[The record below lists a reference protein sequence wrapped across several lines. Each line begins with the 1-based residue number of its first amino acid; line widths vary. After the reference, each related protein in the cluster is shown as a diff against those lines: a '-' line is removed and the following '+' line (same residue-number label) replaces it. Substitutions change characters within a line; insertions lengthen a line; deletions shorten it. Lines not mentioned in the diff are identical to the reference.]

1 MNSNSAT
8 SLYSYETSH
17 ELSSVDGNGIANGV
31 SYYIKKSDNP
41 AIFGYCLPQQI
52 SFAANTLYSV
62 HNYEIMRPKPCRQ
75 CSA

>member
-52 SFAANTLYSV
+52 HTIMKLCGGQSHAGNVL
-62 HNYEIMRPKPCRQ
+62 HDNY
-75 CSA
+75 

>member
-52 SFAANTLYSV
+52 
-62 HNYEIMRPKPCRQ
+62 
-75 CSA
+75 